1 MSQFAPNQTQ
11 QLPNGTGAQSILNS
25 DAWMSPSAASL
36 TTAQPSQP
44 ATAAPSSPAPAAA
57 PARPVAADPGTA
69 PITASSPNVKTHSF
83 VARAA
88 SGLLSAL
95 AGEPGPNYSTDASGR
110 LIASKAAPLT
120 TAQKLARIVNTIGTG
135 LSAPDP
141 GPQKSGLAAAAAGFG
156 AGFGAEQKALT
167 DADRAKQKQATDNW
181 EREQQSLLHR
191 AQVGQNLALTAR
203 NWAEAQKLGADMD
216 PQRQAGMAL

>member
-1 MSQFAPNQTQ
+1 MAVQDPNQTQ

-25 DAWMSPSAASL
+25 DAWTNPSAAGP
-36 TTAQPSQP
+36 TTAQPSQ
-44 ATAAPSSPAPAAA
+44 PAPAAA

-69 PITASSPNVKTHSF
+69 PITATSPNVKTHSF

-88 SGLLSAL
+88 SGLLDAL
-95 AGEPGPNYSTDASGR
+95 AGTPGPNYSTDANGK

-141 GPQKSGLAAAAAGFG
+141 GPQKSGLATLLANAG

-167 DADRAKQKQATDNW
+167 DADRQKQKAAKEGFDAD
-181 EREQQSLLHR
+181 QQ
-191 AQVGQNLALTAR
+191 
-203 NWAEAQKLGADMD
+203 
-216 PQRQAGMAL
+216 